1 MSQKIGDTKV
11 TILESCINPRS
22 WSELVRITSKSE
34 PTLMVHLN
42 DLQNEQLIQ
51 KTSEGFYV
59 TTDAGLT
66 RIDLIPNT
74 REVVPNH
81 RVGIEAHN
89 VLQAGLGRKY
99 DVVERFAG
107 ILPILDYL
115 VLRGYAKK
123 KMGAFVNAIGEAVRY
138 SVTTWVPGK
147 VEIDKYL
154 SEEINHIVQKM
165 INQKAVI
172 SDGKLR
178 IIIDVDF
185 PMALDRRIRTETD
198 PEIKK
203 ALIENR
209 DKIIKDV
216 WSHWESLFDTN

>member
-1 MSQKIGDTKV
+1 MGDTKV

-22 WSELVRITSKSE
+22 WSELVRITSKTE

-42 DLQNEQLIQ
+42 DLREENLIQ
-51 KTSEGFYV
+51 KNNDGSYV

-66 RIDLIPNT
+66 RIEMIPNT
-74 REVVPNH
+74 RGPIPDH
-81 RVGIEAHN
+81 KFGIEAHN
-89 VLQAGLGRKY
+89 ILQYGLGKKY
-99 DVVERFAG
+99 DVVERFAAF
-107 ILPILDYL
+107 LPILDYL

-123 KMGAFVNAIGEAVRY
+123 KLGAFVNAVGEAARY

-147 VEIDKYL
+147 VNIDIHL
-154 SEEINHIVQKM
+154 SEEINRIVQKM

-185 PMALDRRIRTETD
+185 PKALDKRIRNETD

-203 ALIENR
+203 ALIDNR

-216 WSHWESLFDTN
+216 VSNWESLFKVN